1 VRSTEFS
8 SWALVDRHRRGW
20 TVVDAGVRAGADLAR
35 TQLEYCTFLA
45 MRRPQSIG
53 IRFVLAPPGGLSTVP
68 VLRLSHKLFLAFAL
82 IVGVVLSLSGWS
94 LLTTRRLTAENRTI
108 TDRALPA
115 VRLEVALLEGI
126 AALRR
131 LEARH
136 ALLRDPAY
144 FRLFA
149 ERAQAIQGDLAVLGG
164 LVSTP
169 EERQTLADATEQL
182 RSYRTLA
189 EHSPAEK
196 AGAEQAAVRLEAL
209 VQQLYGQSST
219 DLRRRAAVAG
229 KLEEQS
235 RLVALLAV
243 GTSLAVAVVIT
254 AFASLRIARPLREL
268 TAAARAVER
277 RKLAEPIPVRGRD
290 EIAELTIAFNRMAAR
305 LRELDA
311 LKQHLFSA
319 ITHDLRTPLTVIA
332 WSVERLGRGAPGV
345 LGERQVS
352 LVENIRMNTS
362 RLQGLVSQL
371 LDLGK
376 LKAGK
381 LQLDLDPTDVASLI
395 RDAVEEIRP
404 WAEDRSLRFAITVSD
419 SIPKL
424 LLDAKRIHQVLVNL
438 LSNAVKFNKPVGLI
452 TITAGVAGR
461 DLVVN
466 VSDTGIGIPAHLQ
479 GTVFERYEQAHEEI
493 GGTGLGL
500 AVVKGFVEAHGGRV
514 WVESE
519 EGRGSSFAFTLPLEG
534 PSQ

>member
-1 VRSTEFS
+1 M
-8 SWALVDRHRRGW
+8 
-20 TVVDAGVRAGADLAR
+20 LA
-35 TQLEYCTFLA
+35 
-45 MRRPQSIG
+45 
-53 IRFVLAPPGGLSTVP
+53 
-68 VLRLSHKLFLAFAL
+68 LRLSHKLFLAFAL
-82 IVGVVLSLSGWS
+82 IVGVVLSLAGWS
-94 LLTTRRLTAENRTI
+94 LLTTGRLTAENRTI
-108 TDRALPA
+108 IQRAVPA
-115 VRLEVALLEGI
+115 VRLEVTILEGV

-136 ALLRDPAY
+136 LLLRDPAY
-144 FRLFA
+144 VQLFV
-149 ERAQAIQGDLAVLGG
+149 ERAKAIEGDLAVLGD
-164 LVSTP
+164 LMSTQ

-182 RSYRTLA
+182 RNYRTLA
-189 EHSPAEK
+189 ERPPAGK
-196 AGAEQAAVRLEAL
+196 TGAEQAAVRLEAL

-219 DLRRRAAVAG
+219 DLRRRAIVAA

-243 GTSLAVAVVIT
+243 GTSLAVAVAIA
-254 AFASLRIARPLREL
+254 AFASLRIARPLRQL
-268 TAAARAVER
+268 RAAARAVER
-277 RKLAEPIPVRGRD
+277 RKLSEPIPVHGRD

-332 WSVERLGRGAPGV
+332 WSAERLGRGAPGV
-345 LGERQVS
+345 LGERQVL

-362 RLQGLVSQL
+362 RLLGLVSQL

-381 LQLDLDPTDVASLI
+381 LHLDLDPTDVASLI
-395 RDAVEEIRP
+395 QDAVQEIRP

-438 LSNAVKFNKPVGLI
+438 LANAVKFNKAAGLI

-461 DLVVN
+461 DLVVK

-479 GTVFERYEQAHEEI
+479 ARVFDRYEQAREEM

-519 EGRGSSFAFTLPLEG
+519 EGQGSCFAFTLPLEA
-534 PSQ
+534 PSP